1 MSAECRVLSD
11 LELAAAS
18 RQPPV
23 GSNCKLCGSIHD
35 SRITIHAVVAAL
47 ALALVLTCATADAQ
61 PYPVRPIRLLVP
73 NPPGGATDNL
83 ARVIAPSLTAA
94 LGQTVVVDN
103 RPGSNGNLAT
113 EAAARATPDGHT
125 LFLAADGQIVISPH
139 LYRKLPFNTLKDL
152 TPVASLVSTQM
163 LLAVHPS
170 LPVKNPQ
177 EFVEYARRANP
188 PLAYASIGNGSQHH
202 LAMEMLKSRTGI
214 NLLHV
219 PYKGGGP
226 ALVALFGGEVSVMF
240 GGSSAAPHV
249 RSGKLRALALAGRR
263 NAAYPGLP
271 TLSETFPGLE
281 VNPWLGLFAPAGLPA
296 PVVSRLRGE
305 TGRMLVDA
313 EVRERVLKIALDP
326 YVTTPQEFAAVIR
339 ADYARYGEVVKAAG
353 VTID

>member
-1 MSAECRVLSD
+1 MNYSSFIIHHSALALLCAAS
-11 LELAAAS
+11 LAAAM
-18 RQPPV
+18 PA
-23 GSNCKLCGSIHD
+23 G
-35 SRITIHAVVAAL
+35 
-47 ALALVLTCATADAQ
+47 AQ
-61 PYPVRPIRLLVP
+61 QYPARPIRLLVP

-83 ARVIAPSLTAA
+83 ARVVAPKLGEL

-103 RPGSNGNLAT
+103 RPGSNGNLAA
-113 EAAARATPDGHT
+113 EAAVRATPDGHT

-139 LYRKLPFNTLKDL
+139 LYRNLPFDTLQDL

-170 LPVKNPQ
+170 LPVKNPR

-202 LAMEMLKSRTGI
+202 LAMEMLKTHTGV

-226 ALVALFGGEVSVMF
+226 ALVGLFGGEVSVMF
-240 GGSSAAPHV
+240 GGSSAGPHV

-263 NAAYPGLP
+263 NPAYPGLP
-271 TLSETFPGLE
+271 AMSETYPGLE

-296 PVVSRLRGE
+296 AVLKRLRAE
-305 TGRMLVDA
+305 TARMLADSDTQA
-313 EVRERVLKIALDP
+313 LMRKINLDP
-326 YVTTPQEFAAVIR
+326 YPTTPKEFAALIR
-339 ADYARYGEVVKAAG
+339 ADYAKFGEVIRNVGVK
-353 VTID
+353 ID